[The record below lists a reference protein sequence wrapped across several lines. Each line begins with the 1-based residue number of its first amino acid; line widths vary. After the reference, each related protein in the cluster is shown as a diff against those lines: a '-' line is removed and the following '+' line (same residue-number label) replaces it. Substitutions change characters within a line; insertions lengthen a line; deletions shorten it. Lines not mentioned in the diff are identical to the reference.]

1 MATAAILHS
10 KQKTSSGDG
19 GVGRGWGEGS
29 VGQAAVATVASIK
42 RSTRAT
48 VASVKQR
55 CGDGGV
61 DQSGGAAKGRRCGVD
76 QSGIATVASIKTE

>member
-1 MATAAILHS
+1 M
-10 KQKTSSGDG
+10 
-19 GVGRGWGEGS
+19 
-29 VGQAAVATVASIK
+29 ASIK

-61 DQSGGAAKGRRCGVD
+61 DQSGGATVASVEAG
-76 QSGIATVASIKTE
+76 ATVASVGDEV

>member
-1 MATAAILHS
+1 M
-10 KQKTSSGDG
+10 
-19 GVGRGWGEGS
+19 
-29 VGQAAVATVASIK
+29 ASIE